1 MLLSFYI
8 RFNAFHNVTDTRTI
22 SFIQIERDFNDV
34 TRDLDLAV
42 GELGLQQIVRTREQ
56 VRQDNEM
63 LRYEVKES
71 LQVIE
76 KALANIFNA
85 QMSVQ
90 TKMEVLDAK
99 LETIRSAMTHV
110 DDVHVMPPNIESTR
124 ISSAR
129 VTDVLEN
136 GLPVVRGNGM
146 IRKKMF
152 IAQTVAE
159 KTLGYLRSMSRTLTT
174 IEKQVAI
181 LTELRDCQYIVRL

>member
-1 MLLSFYI
+1 MSI
-8 RFNAFHNVTDTRTI
+8 P
-22 SFIQIERDFNDV
+22 FIQVERDFHDV

-63 LRYEVKES
+63 LRDEIKES
-71 LQVIE
+71 LLVIE
-76 KALANIFNA
+76 KALANIFDA

-90 TKMEVLDAK
+90 TKMDVLDAK

-124 ISSAR
+124 ISCAH
-129 VTDVLEN
+129 VTDVLE
-136 GLPVVRGNGM
+136 PVVRGNGM
-146 IRKKMF
+146 IKKKMF

-159 KTLGYLRSMSRTLTT
+159 KTLGCLRSMSRTLSI

-181 LTELRDCQYIVRL
+181 LTELRDCQYIIRL